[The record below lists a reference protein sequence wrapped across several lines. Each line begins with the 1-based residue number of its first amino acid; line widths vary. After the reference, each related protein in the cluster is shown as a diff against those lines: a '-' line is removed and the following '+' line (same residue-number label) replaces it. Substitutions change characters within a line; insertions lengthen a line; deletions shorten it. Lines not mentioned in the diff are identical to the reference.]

1 MNKAKVKIK
10 ILKIKINLKRK
21 SNIYKYN
28 IIDDIRWILVNIFFK
43 NLIKIEQY
51 KKKL

>member
-28 IIDDIRWILVNIFFK
+28 IIDDIR
-43 NLIKIEQY
+43 
-51 KKKL
+51 